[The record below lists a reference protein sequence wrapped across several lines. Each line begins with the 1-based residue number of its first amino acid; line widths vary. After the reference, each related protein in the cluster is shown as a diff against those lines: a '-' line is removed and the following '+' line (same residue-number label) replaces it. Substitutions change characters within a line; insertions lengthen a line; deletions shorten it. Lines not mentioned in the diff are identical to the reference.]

1 MVEARP
7 DRNETSDV
15 DFVALP
21 AGTQIGRYDVL
32 ALLGQG
38 GFGITYRARD
48 SQLGRDVALK
58 EFLPTSLAVRRHGST
73 VSPRSTRVTDDFTR
87 GRDRFVTEGRTL
99 ATLHRAPGI
108 VRVFDFL
115 EQNGTAYIVMELLQ
129 GETLDR
135 RLARVGRLE
144 PHEAG
149 WILQTLLDGLEQ
161 VHNAGFLHRDIKP
174 SNIMLDEEGNPT
186 LIDFGAAR
194 AAMAGETATMTA
206 VFTPG
211 YAAAEQMSATGQ
223 GPWTDIYGLAA
234 TLYHAIAG
242 KAPPSAVDRALD
254 DRCEPIA
261 RLAGPGFSP
270 GLLAGIDA
278 GLAVRASER
287 PQSIAEWRAVFAS
300 ADPDA
305 TIVMRPRS
313 PSRSSPV
320 PTPSRRH
327 GLRLSGYV
335 AGAALALLLAGGGT
349 YIGMTSR
356 SSAPVLS
363 LQDLRTE
370 DLERLLAERRAAEAA
385 AAEKRRLE
393 EEAMRKAE
401 ADTAAKRQADA
412 DLQRAQQELEKAE
425 QELVRLR
432 AAIEASRQQAQNEAG
447 AVAKRAEAEA
457 AQRKA
462 EVEVAALKQA
472 EQDARRKAAIEAETK
487 RKADE
492 ALIRAQAERR
502 HAEAELARKAE
513 EAKAHAAT
521 VVPSPA
527 TPPPAEPS
535 AGSTTFDG
543 SYRGTFDQNGIR
555 PGDSGP
561 RGMMLQVTGASGSGT
576 LSSTVCGTAPISVR
590 LSPTGEISGNATAF
604 DAACQRLPMSVKG
617 KAGEGRLQLQL
628 AGVGV
633 SGTAVLAL
641 ARAPPPAARSA
652 PSVATALPPPP
663 PVDTARWVGRVR
675 CNTWSNNGLPL
686 DLSSTGGQVATGI
699 DDGTAF
705 LMTISGN
712 RYSASIRWTVPNPT
726 RSFSGTFSGA
736 LSGERLSATTVARP
750 DFKNQWGALSDDQC
764 TLELAKVR

>member
-7 DRNETSDV
+7 DRNDTSDV

-21 AGTQIGRYDVL
+21 MGTKIGRYEVL
-32 ALLGQG
+32 AVLGQG

-48 SQLGRDVALK
+48 SQLSRDVALK

-73 VSPRSTRVTDDFTR
+73 VSPRSARVFDDFAR
-87 GRDRFVTEGRTL
+87 GRDRFVAEGGTL
-99 ATLHRAPGI
+99 ATLHRAAGI

-135 RLARVGRLE
+135 HLGRVGRLE
-144 PHEAG
+144 PHAVG
-149 WILQTLLDGLEQ
+149 RILWTLLDGLEQ
-161 VHNAGFLHRDIKP
+161 VHGAGFLHRDIKP
-174 SNIMLDEEGNPT
+174 SNIMLDEQGHPT

-194 AAMAGETATMTA
+194 AATAGETATMTA

-211 YAAAEQMSATGQ
+211 YAAAEQMSTAGQ

-242 KAPPSAVDRALD
+242 RVPPSSVDRALD

-287 PQSIAEWRAVFAS
+287 PQSVAEWRAVFAS

-305 TIVMRPRS
+305 TVVMRPRS

-320 PTPSRRH
+320 PTPSRRR
-327 GLRLSGYV
+327 GPRWSGYMV
-335 AGAALALLLAGGGT
+335 GVLLALLLAGGGT
-349 YIGMTSR
+349 YFAMISR
-356 SSAPVLS
+356 PSSPVLS

-385 AAEKRRLE
+385 AVEKRRLE
-393 EEAMRKAE
+393 AEASSKAE

-412 DLQRAQQELEKAE
+412 DLQRAQQELGKAE

-432 AAIEASRQQAQNEAG
+432 AEIDASRQQAQNEAG

-457 AQRKA
+457 AQVKA
-462 EVEVAALKQA
+462 EAEIAALKRA
-472 EQDARRKAAIEAETK
+472 EQDARRKAATEAEAK

-502 HAEAELARKAE
+502 HAEAEVVRKAE
-513 EAKAHAAT
+513 EAKVRAAA
-521 VVPSPA
+521 V
-527 TPPPAEPS
+527 TPVPAEPS
-535 AGSTTFDG
+535 AGSAAFDG

-561 RGMMLQVTGASGSGT
+561 RGVTLQVAGNSGSGT
-576 LSSTVCGTAPISVR
+576 LSSTVCGSAPISVR
-590 LSPTGEISGNATAF
+590 LSPTGDVSGNATTF

-617 KAGEGRLQLQL
+617 RVGEGRLQLQL
-628 AGVGV
+628 SGVGI
-633 SGTAVLAL
+633 SGAAALTLAGAAPQAAKPIPSSAAV
-641 ARAPPPAARSA
+641 P
-652 PSVATALPPPP
+652 LPPI
-663 PVDTARWVGRVR
+663 DTARWVGRVR
-675 CNTWSNNGLPL
+675 CNTWSNNGLAL

-705 LMTISGN
+705 LMTISGD
-712 RYSASIRWTVPNPT
+712 RYWASIRWTVPNPT
-726 RSFSGTFSGA
+726 RSFSGAFSGT
-736 LSGERLSATTVARP
+736 LSGERLSTTTVARP
-750 DFKNQWGALSDDQC
+750 DFKNQWGSLSDDQC
-764 TLELAKVR
+764 NLELTKVRQEAR

>member
-1 MVEARP
+1 M
-7 DRNETSDV
+7 
-15 DFVALP
+15 
-21 AGTQIGRYDVL
+21 
-32 ALLGQG
+32 
-38 GFGITYRARD
+38 
-48 SQLGRDVALK
+48 
-58 EFLPTSLAVRRHGST
+58 
-73 VSPRSTRVTDDFTR
+73 SPRSTRVTDDFTR

-149 WILQTLLDGLEQ
+149 WILHTLLDGLEQ

-242 KAPPSAVDRALD
+242 KAPPSSVDRALED
-254 DRCEPIA
+254 HCEPIT

-305 TIVMRPRS
+305 TVVMRPRS
-313 PSRSSPV
+313 PSRSSPM
-320 PTPSRRH
+320 PTPSTRR
-327 GLRLSGYV
+327 GMPLSGYV
-335 AGAALALLLAGGGT
+335 ASAALALLLAGGGA
-349 YIGMTSR
+349 YFVMTSR
-356 SSAPVLS
+356 PSAPVLS

-393 EEAMRKAE
+393 EEAMRKAA

-412 DLQRAQQELEKAE
+412 DLQRAQQQLEKAE

-432 AAIEASRQQAQNEAG
+432 ADIEASRQQAQSEAG
-447 AVAKRAEAEA
+447 AAAKRAEAEA
-457 AQRKA
+457 AQIKA

-472 EQDARRKAAIEAETK
+472 EQDARRKAAIEAEAK

-502 HAEAELARKAE
+502 YAEAELARKAE
-513 EAKAHAAT
+513 EAKAHPAV
-521 VVPSPA
+521 VVPAAVAP
-527 TPPPAEPS
+527 TPAEPS

-561 RGMMLQVTGASGSGT
+561 RGMMLQVAGKSGSGT
-576 LSSTVCGTAPISVR
+576 LSSTVCGSAPIAVR
-590 LSPTGEISGNATAF
+590 VSPTGDISGDMTTF
-604 DAACQRLPMSVKG
+604 DAACQRLPLSVKG
-617 KAGEGRLQLQL
+617 KVGEGRLQLQL
-628 AGVGV
+628 SGVGI
-633 SGTAVLAL
+633 SGTAILAL
-641 ARAPPPAARSA
+641 AGAAAQVTKPVASSA
-652 PSVATALPPPP
+652 AVPLPPI
-663 PVDTARWVGRVR
+663 DTARWVGRVR

-686 DLSSTGGQVATGI
+686 DLSSTGGQAPTGMR
-699 DDGTAF
+699 DSPAF
-705 LMTISGN
+705 SMAISGN
-712 RYSASIRWTVPNPT
+712 RYSASIRWTIADPI
-726 RSFSGTFSGA
+726 RSFSGTFSGTI
-736 LSGERLSATTVARP
+736 SGERLSATTIARS
-750 DFKNQWGALSDDQC
+750 DFKNAMMGPPDDQC
-764 TLELAKVR
+764 TLELAKVRQ